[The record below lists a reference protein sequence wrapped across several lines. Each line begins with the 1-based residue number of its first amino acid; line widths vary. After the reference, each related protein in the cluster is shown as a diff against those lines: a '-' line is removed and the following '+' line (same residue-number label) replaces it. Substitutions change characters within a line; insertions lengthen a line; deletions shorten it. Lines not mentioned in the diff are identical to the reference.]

1 MKNKILI
8 KGFVG
13 LDYDENIVISRD
25 NDNFNYET
33 PLADEIHDKIIEND
47 EELELSV
54 DGEPDEEMGGVSYYI
69 PNCEIY
75 FYISDNPISLEEVS
89 EKYTIQ
95 LIGGLNVFGENYGYS
110 AWTIMGYDVSRFTI
124 GNHDLTQILK
134 GYVGKYINFVMEY

>member
-89 EKYTIQ
+89 EKYIIQ
-95 LIGGLNVFGENYGYS
+95 LLGGLNVFAENYGYS